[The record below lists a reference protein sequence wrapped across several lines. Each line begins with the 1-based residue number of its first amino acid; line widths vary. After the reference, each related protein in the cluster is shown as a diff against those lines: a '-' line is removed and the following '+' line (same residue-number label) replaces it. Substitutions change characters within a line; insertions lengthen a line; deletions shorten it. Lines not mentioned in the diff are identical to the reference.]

1 MIISAGKSTESAGLR
16 LERGPGFPHWSAGF
30 FLGGLTEIVCD
41 GRTWELPGRHAAIL
55 APHTPY
61 ELTLK
66 KRQHEVWMIFDPR
79 PRLLEA
85 LQPVRGQSASFMV
98 SFQDPEIW
106 AAVRAGLR
114 DLLEWW
120 GAQVPQ
126 LPLAENAM
134 ERVLLLA
141 RLAADQQQPGIVDER
156 IAKVIDHISERLDKE
171 FTIDELARVAGL
183 SVSRFSWLFKERT
196 GLAPVKFLE
205 SRRIEKARHLL
216 LTTDLP
222 VQQIGWQVGFAN
234 AQHFSTRFRKLTG
247 QSPRAFRV
255 APQRRFGELHR
266 GGEEPPGQQA

>member
-1 MIISAGKSTESAGLR
+1 MIISAGKSTEKSGLR
-16 LERGPGFPHWSAGF
+16 LERGPGFPHWTAGF

-41 GRTWELPGRHAAIL
+41 GRTWELPGRHAVIV

-98 SFQDPEIW
+98 SFQDPGIW

-120 GAQVPQ
+120 GARVPQ
-126 LPLAENAM
+126 LPLAENAT

-141 RLAADQQQPGIVDER
+141 RLAAKTQGAAPGWYAGGPLALKS
-156 IAKVIDHISERLDKE
+156 AKSFSGTAPEIQRVSMAGSGCLKVSYLNISTSPRDFSRFAFSWPKVPASRLDLSGCYWYWINDNASKE
-171 FTIDELARVAGL
+171 GI
-183 SVSRFSWLFKERT
+183 
-196 GLAPVKFLE
+196 
-205 SRRIEKARHLL
+205 IEAAK
-216 LTTDLP
+216 
-222 VQQIGWQVGFAN
+222 
-234 AQHFSTRFRKLTG
+234 
-247 QSPRAFRV
+247 
-255 APQRRFGELHR
+255 
-266 GGEEPPGQQA
+266 